1 MFKGDINFL
10 KANVMCPNIQNIL
23 AKFDAQLCL
32 QRYAPA
38 SRKAYKN
45 ALEIYYKK
53 DIDQDLLEKILT
65 SNKKIIYDYEKDKE
79 IREISH
85 NLVKSIIHK
94 CLRKFDK

>member
-1 MFKGDINFL
+1 MIEETFKLIAVPYKLKRINDIDHR
-10 KANVMCPNIQNIL
+10 K
-23 AKFDAQLCL
+23 
-32 QRYAPA
+32 
-38 SRKAYKN
+38 KAYKN

>member
-1 MFKGDINFL
+1 MIEETFKLIAVPYKLRRINDIDHR
-10 KANVMCPNIQNIL
+10 K
-23 AKFDAQLCL
+23 
-32 QRYAPA
+32 
-38 SRKAYKN
+38 KAYKN

-53 DIDQDLLEKILT
+53 DIDQDLLEKIIT
-65 SNKKIIYDYEKDKE
+65 TNKKVIYDYEKDKE

>member
-1 MFKGDINFL
+1 MIEETFKLIAVPYKLKRINDIDHR
-10 KANVMCPNIQNIL
+10 K
-23 AKFDAQLCL
+23 
-32 QRYAPA
+32 
-38 SRKAYKN
+38 KAYKN
-45 ALEIYYKK
+45 ALEIYYRK

-85 NLVKSIIHK
+85 HLVKSIIHK